1 MPGQKKLGLL
11 MGKSM
16 VSLADG
22 SQGLPEGSLTSPPAG
37 QGPGPGVVD
46 PGPPSWRSGLGATR
60 ILLPFSQL
68 RRFMNG
74 GGELLR
80 ARIQTIVARMPI

>member
-37 QGPGPGVVD
+37 SPN
-46 PGPPSWRSGLGATR
+46 ATR
-60 ILLPFSQL
+60 TLYLLCGLPQRVRGNRADL
-68 RRFMNG
+68 RLAM
-74 GGELLR
+74 L
-80 ARIQTIVARMPI
+80 